1 MASNLDPIPGCDH
14 HSVGG
19 LEVDVVRVGAGR
31 MKRIVYPPGFRWSTH
46 MQPVVKTDHCLH
58 THVGFLVQGHM
69 QGVYEDGCTYEFV
82 APQFAVIEAGHD
94 GWVVGDE
101 PAVFIQYDFEEGT
114 ARRFGVAERHGHG

>member
-1 MASNLDPIPGCDH
+1 MAAHLDPIPGCDH

-19 LEVDVVRVGAGR
+19 LEVDVARVGAGR

-46 MQPVVKTDHCLH
+46 MKPVVKTDYCMH

-69 QGVYEDGCTYEFV
+69 QGVYEDGCTYEV
-82 APQFAVIEAGHD
+82 KAPQFAVIEAGHD

-101 PAVFIQYDFEEGT
+101 PAVFVQYDFEEGT
-114 ARRFGVAERHGHG
+114 ARRFGVPERHGHP